1 MSCSQH
7 YFYVLNLLL
16 DSVVAYLIIFNLKVV
31 VKMMSRLFQ
40 QMCSLVAGV
49 MLSLTFAQYSYAES
63 SVVESKIKSTHAA
76 VKDSKKDIKT
86 KTTKTVLK
94 PRVELK
100 TSLGDIVI
108 ELYPDK
114 APITV
119 ANFLKYVDDGYYNGT
134 IFHRVI
140 DNFMAQAGGFTF
152 DFQQKTTRG
161 SIKNESGNG
170 LKNIEG
176 SLAMARLSAPDSAAA
191 QFFIN
196 LRANPHL
203 DARGARLG
211 YAVFG
216 SVVEGFDVVKKI
228 EAQARGMHGRFPDA
242 PNAAVIIENASRK
255 K

>member
-1 MSCSQH
+1 
-7 YFYVLNLLL
+7 
-16 DSVVAYLIIFNLKVV
+16 
-31 VKMMSRLFQ
+31 MMSRLFQ
-40 QMCSLVAGV
+40 QVCSLVASL
-49 MLSLTFAQYSYAES
+49 MLSLAFAQYSYAES
-63 SVVESKIKSTHAA
+63 SSIESKLKSTPAVITESKNDMKTKA
-76 VKDSKKDIKT
+76 VKPVIT
-86 KTTKTVLK
+86 
-94 PRVELK
+94 PQVELK
-100 TSLGDIVI
+100 TSLGDLLI

-140 DNFMAQAGGFTF
+140 DNFMAQAGGYTF

-170 LKNIEG
+170 IKNTEG
-176 SLAMARLSAPDSAAA
+176 TLAMARLSAPDSASA

-203 DARGARLG
+203 DARGPRLG

-216 SVVEGFDVVKKI
+216 KVVEGFDVVKKI
-228 EAQARGMHGRFPDA
+228 EAQARGIHGRFPDA
-242 PNAAVIIENASRK
+242 PNVAVIIEKASRK
-255 K
+255 N